1 MQTPTIAAS
10 AQPRL
15 ARGVRLQTDSKT
27 GNSVLLFPEGVL
39 ELNET
44 AQEIVTRCDGR
55 TVAEIVQALAEE
67 IRCRSSNAWRRC
79 AGNPCGLATTQ
90 IDRTRM
96 IAPRPYALLAEIT
109 YRCPLHCPYCSN
121 PTQARND
128 QELTTSEWTR
138 VIREAAALG
147 VLQIGFSGGEPLA
160 RRDLQDLVR
169 AAREANLYTNLITSG
184 IGLDDDRVRALR
196 DAGLDSIQLSFQSDN
211 TDLADEIAGARA
223 HQRKLD
229 AAAKIRAA
237 GIPLSLNFV
246 IHRRNIDRLAEMIAL
261 AESLQAERVEL
272 ANVQFYGWAFFN
284 RAALLPTRE
293 QVVRAREIATAAKA
307 RLTGKI
313 DIFYVLPDY
322 YENRPKPCLNGWGQR
337 YLTVNP
343 IGDVLP
349 CPTAS
354 SAIPDLRFENVR
366 ARELDW
372 IWRESESFNRFRG
385 TEWMPEPC
393 QSCPQRE
400 IDFGG
405 CRCQAALLTGN
416 AANTDPVCDLS
427 PNRATVDAV
436 LREVDS
442 LGYNTPAWTY
452 RANPKEVQ
460 RVQYFS
466 RG

>member
-1 MQTPTIAAS
+1 M
-10 AQPRL
+10 
-15 ARGVRLQTDSKT
+15 TD
-27 GNSVLLFPEGVL
+27 
-39 ELNET
+39 
-44 AQEIVTRCDGR
+44 
-55 TVAEIVQALAEE
+55 
-67 IRCRSSNAWRRC
+67 
-79 AGNPCGLATTQ
+79 
-90 IDRTRM
+90 
-96 IAPRPYALLAEIT
+96 
-109 YRCPLHCPYCSN
+109 
-121 PTQARND
+121 
-128 QELTTSEWTR
+128 EWVC

-160 RRDLQDLVR
+160 RRDLPDLVR

-184 IGLDDDRVRALR
+184 IGLDDYRMGALR
-196 DAGLDSIQLSFQSDN
+196 NAGLDSVQLSFQSGN

-223 HQRKLD
+223 HQHKLD

-246 IHRRNIDRLAEMIAL
+246 IHRRNIDRLPQMIDF
-261 AESLQAERVEL
+261 AESLRAERVEL
-272 ANVQFYGWAFFN
+272 ANVQFYGWAFLN

-293 QVVRAREIATAAKA
+293 QVVRAREVATAAKE
-307 RLTGKI
+307 RLAGEI

-322 YENRPKPCLNGWGQR
+322 YETRPKPCLNGWGQR

-343 IGDVLP
+343 IGEVLP

-354 SAIPDLRFENVR
+354 SAIPNLRFENVR

-393 QSCPQRE
+393 RSCPQKE

-416 AANTDPVCDLS
+416 AASTDPVCTLS
-427 PNRATVDAV
+427 ANRGLVDAV
-436 LREVDS
+436 LHD
-442 LGYNTPAWTY
+442 
-452 RANPKEVQ
+452 ANASTSHANWIP
-460 RVQYFS
+460 RVNPT
-466 RG
+466 G

>member
-1 MQTPTIAAS
+1 
-10 AQPRL
+10 
-15 ARGVRLQTDSKT
+15 
-27 GNSVLLFPEGVL
+27 
-39 ELNET
+39 
-44 AQEIVTRCDGR
+44 
-55 TVAEIVQALAEE
+55 
-67 IRCRSSNAWRRC
+67 
-79 AGNPCGLATTQ
+79 
-90 IDRTRM
+90 M

-121 PTQARND
+121 PIAMRNGNLEGGAPATPGKTGS
-128 QELTTSEWTR
+128 QELAPPFNAELSTDEWTR

-147 VLQIGFSGGEPLA
+147 ILQIGFSGGEPLA
-160 RRDLQDLVR
+160 RPDLPDLVR

-184 IGLDDDRVRALR
+184 IGLDDDRLRALR
-196 DAGLDSIQLSFQSDN
+196 DAGLDSVQLSFQSDN

-223 HQRKLD
+223 HQHKLE

-246 IHRRNIDRLAEMIAL
+246 IHRRNIDRLPQMIAL
-261 AESLQAERVEL
+261 AESLHAERVEL
-272 ANVQFYGWAFFN
+272 ANVQFYGWAFLN

-293 QVVRAREIATAAKA
+293 QVVRAREVATAAKA
-307 RLTGKI
+307 RLAGKI

-322 YENRPKPCLNGWGQR
+322 YESRPKPCLSGWGQR

-343 IGDVLP
+343 IGEVLP

-366 ARELDW
+366 TRELDW

-405 CRCQAALLTGN
+405 CRCQAALLTAN
-416 AANTDPVCDLS
+416 AANTDPVCELS
-427 PNRATVDAV
+427 PNRARVDEV
-436 LREVDS
+436 LRDLNSSTPKASGVD
-442 LGYNTPAWTY
+442 WTY
-452 RANPKEVQ
+452 RVNPKTVLTP
-460 RVQYFS
+460 V
-466 RG
+466 

>member
-1 MQTPTIAAS
+1 MVSQSEVVSGMTI
-10 AQPRL
+10 
-15 ARGVRLQTDSKT
+15 
-27 GNSVLLFPEGVL
+27 
-39 ELNET
+39 
-44 AQEIVTRCDGR
+44 
-55 TVAEIVQALAEE
+55 
-67 IRCRSSNAWRRC
+67 
-79 AGNPCGLATTQ
+79 
-90 IDRTRM
+90 
-96 IAPRPYALLAEIT
+96 PRPYALLAEIT

-121 PTQARND
+121 PTHYCRTTASVADSEAGGRRAHPTAALSTTHAMPD
-128 QELTTSEWTR
+128 SGELSTEEWKR

-160 RRDLQDLVR
+160 RRDLEELVR
-169 AAREANLYTNLITSG
+169 IAREANLYTNLITSG
-184 IGLDDDRVRALR
+184 IGLDGNRVRALR
-196 DAGLDSIQLSFQSDN
+196 STGLDSIQLSFQSDESS
-211 TDLADEIAGARA
+211 LADEIAGAPAYR
-223 HQRKLD
+223 RKLD
-229 AAAKIRAA
+229 VAAKIRDA

-246 IHRRNIDRLAEMIAL
+246 IHRRNIDRLPRMIEL
-261 AESLQAERVEL
+261 AETLRAERVEL
-272 ANVQFYGWAFFN
+272 ANVQFYGWAFLN

-293 QVVRAREIATAAKA
+293 QVVRAREIAAAAKA
-307 RLTGKI
+307 RLAGTI

-322 YENRPKPCLNGWGQR
+322 YETRPKPCLNGWGQR

-366 ARELDW
+366 AHDLDW

-416 AANTDPVCDLS
+416 AANTDPVCELS
-427 PNRATVDAV
+427 PNRATIDAV
-436 LREVDS
+436 LHELDS
-442 LGYNTPAWTY
+442 LGHHAPKWTY
-452 RANPKEVQ
+452 RINPDVL
-460 RVQYFS
+460 RAAS
-466 RG
+466 RAVVARR

>member
-1 MQTPTIAAS
+1 MT
-10 AQPRL
+10 
-15 ARGVRLQTDSKT
+15 
-27 GNSVLLFPEGVL
+27 
-39 ELNET
+39 
-44 AQEIVTRCDGR
+44 
-55 TVAEIVQALAEE
+55 
-67 IRCRSSNAWRRC
+67 
-79 AGNPCGLATTQ
+79 
-90 IDRTRM
+90 
-96 IAPRPYALLAEIT
+96 APRPYALLAEIT

-121 PTQARND
+121 ATQTRND
-128 QELTTSEWTR
+128 QELTTNEWVR

-147 VLQIGFSGGEPLA
+147 VLQIGFSGGEPLV
-160 RRDLQDLVR
+160 RRDLPDLVR

-184 IGLDDDRVRALR
+184 IPIEDGRVSALR
-196 DAGLDSIQLSFQSDN
+196 DAGLDSVQLSFQSDK

-223 HQRKLD
+223 HQHKLE

-246 IHRRNIDRLAEMIAL
+246 IHRRNIDRLPELIEL

-272 ANVQFYGWAFFN
+272 ANVQFYGWAFLN

-293 QVVRAREIATAAKA
+293 QVIRAREIAMAAQA
-307 RLTGKI
+307 RLAGKI

-322 YENRPKPCLNGWGQR
+322 YETRPKPCLAGWGQR

-366 ARELDW
+366 SRSLDW

-400 IDFGG
+400 IDFAG

-416 AANTDPVCDLS
+416 AANTDPVCELS
-427 PNRATVDAV
+427 PNRARVDAA
-436 LREVDS
+436 LGELNS
-442 LGYNTPAWTY
+442 LGDNALDWIY
-452 RANPKEVQ
+452 RVNPKVVSVNEPAVAA
-460 RVQYFS
+460 R
-466 RG
+466 R